1 MIRDPRLC
9 IECRKGYTIT
19 FMFAKE
25 ELFTNWPK
33 IILSDSPELREKVAN
48 MESTKIGMNFAFQ
61 DPAGKAER

>member
-1 MIRDPRLC
+1 
-9 IECRKGYTIT
+9 
-19 FMFAKE
+19 MFAKE